1 MLSLIIHVDFLM
13 ERVIIIDDNK
23 CSKDLA
29 DFLEA
34 NREHILF
41 NTTMNNIKLSA
52 KGFFEELT
60 SGFGSEDK
68 LAINSN
74 QQIEIVHTR
83 DITYLETIN
92 QITFLYLSNN
102 TFIETSSNLNSF
114 ANRLK
119 GSNFLR
125 VHSNFI
131 INLDYF
137 SKLDINEYNTIELNN
152 GIKVPIDPSKKSLLL
167 NYLKKLDI

>member
-1 MLSLIIHVDFLM
+1 M
-13 ERVIIIDDNK
+13 ERIIIIDDKK
-23 CSKDLA
+23 CEKELA

-34 NREHILF
+34 NKEHIRYIQ
-41 NTTMNNIKLSA
+41 TMNNIKSSA

-60 SGFGSEDK
+60 AGIEPDEK

-83 DITYLETIN
+83 DITYLEAIN

-102 TFIETSSNLNSF
+102 TFIEASSNLNSF
-114 ANRLK
+114 ASRLK

-125 VHSNFI
+125 VHSNYI

-137 SKLDINEYNTIELNN
+137 SKLDINESHTIELST
-152 GIKVPIDPSKKSLLL
+152 GIKVPIDLSKESLLL
-167 NYLKKLDI
+167 NYLRKLDI

>member
-1 MLSLIIHVDFLM
+1 M
-13 ERVIIIDDNK
+13 ERIIIIDDKK
-23 CSKDLA
+23 CEKELA

-34 NREHILF
+34 NKEHIRY
-41 NTTMNNIKLSA
+41 NTTMNNIKSSA

-60 SGFGSEDK
+60 AGIGPDEK

-83 DITYLETIN
+83 DIAYVESVNQKTHLHLCSNTI
-92 QITFLYLSNN
+92 
-102 TFIETSSNLNSF
+102 IETNSNLNSF
-114 ANRLK
+114 ANKLK

-137 SKLDINEYNTIELNN
+137 SKLDINEYNTIELRN